1 MIKMTDRLEELS
13 ETERKAFD
21 MILEAGELPI
31 MELSHQLQGAVG
43 KLKSKGLIEIFRK
56 RHTWKPEG
64 REFSKTKMTNWVKV
78 IDE

>member
-1 MIKMTDRLEELS
+1 MDRLEELS

-43 KLKSKGLIEIFRK
+43 KLKSRKLVEIFRK
-56 RHTWKPEG
+56 RHTYTPEG
-64 REFSKTKMTNWVKV
+64 AKAPKLKMVNWVKV